1 MTLHSWLLFGHI
13 LGAMAWLGGGL
24 ILALMGT
31 RVRQSED
38 GASYREFAGTLGYV
52 GPRVLMPGVIA
63 VLVFGLWMVLES
75 EAWDFSQTWIQIA
88 IGLFAIA
95 FVIGAVYLSR
105 VGIALG
111 RADGADVPAQRRL
124 VDRWLTGYGIVLL
137 ILLVAVWD
145 MVFKPGL

>member
-24 ILALMGT
+24 VLALVGLRT
-31 RVRQSED
+31 RRSKEL
-38 GASYREFAGTLGYV
+38 ASYQEFAGTLGYV

-75 EAWDFSQTWIQIA
+75 EAWDFSQLWIQIA
-88 IGLFAIA
+88 IGLFAVA
-95 FVIGAVYLSR
+95 FVIGALYLSR
-105 VGIALG
+105 VGIAMG
-111 RADGADVPAQRRL
+111 KPESATIDAQRRL
-124 VDRWLTGYGIVLL
+124 VGRWLTGYGIVLL
-137 ILLVAVWD
+137 ILLIAVWD

>member
-1 MTLHSWLLFGHI
+1 MSLHQWLLFGHI
-13 LGAMAWLGGGL
+13 LGAMAWLGGGVV
-24 ILALMGT
+24 LALLAA
-31 RVRQSED
+31 RVRRSTEV
-38 GASYREFAGTLGYV
+38 ASYRDFAGTLTFV

-63 VLVFGLWMVLES
+63 VLVFGLWMVLEDPG
-75 EAWDFSQTWIQIA
+75 WDFSMLWIQIA
-88 IGLFAIA
+88 IGLFALA

-105 VGIALG
+105 VGIQLG
-111 RADGADVPAQRRL
+111 RADALDVAGQRRL